1 MLYLSTEEDPM
12 LKLKLLN
19 MMIGGSKGRKKEAVE
34 DAYAFQIDF
43 KAWKERLTR
52 TEKKVLQLL
61 MEGYRA
67 MKISELLKLS
77 YDTLKKLSKESSRH
91 TKIILYWRVLN
102 R

>member
-1 MLYLSTEEDPM
+1 MIQGVKTKYKSLFGSYE
-12 LKLKLLN
+12 KFLN
-19 MMIGGSKGRKKEAVE
+19 DTA
-34 DAYAFQIDF
+34 AFQIDF